1 MMMIRSVCISMCV
14 LAACNDDALAYTLW
28 SISAQI
34 HEPSLWHKTHT
45 ATVHISRTQKFRDI
59 SVCSSCNIMQ
69 QYYSSE
75 HSAAIYTWAWYKSW
89 TLHAIARK
97 VYVAIATLCMP
108 LTRHHGKQ
116 HVCGLVTTLWQC
128 GPTRFPPPCR
138 SWQLGLLGWPWPW
151 GALQGQG
158 TLAAYG
164 NRAKKTLAPL
174 FVAS

>member
-75 HSAAIYTWAWYKSW
+75 HSAAIYTWAWYKIMNTTCNCEEGVCSYSNS
-89 TLHAIARK
+89 LHAPHKAPWK
-97 VYVAIATLCMP
+97 ATCVWTCNHP
-108 LTRHHGKQ
+108 LTVWAHPVSSSLPILAARFVRLAMAMRSSPGTGYT
-116 HVCGLVTTLWQC
+116 CCLWQQSQENPSSLVC
-128 GPTRFPPPCR
+128 C
-138 SWQLGLLGWPWPW
+138 
-151 GALQGQG
+151 
-158 TLAAYG
+158 
-164 NRAKKTLAPL
+164 
-174 FVAS
+174 